1 MTTART
7 SRFHRVDRDEARRIA
22 AGASELPGIVGVPAF
37 SSGVEV
43 WLDKVGLGSSRA
55 DSDAM
60 RAGRELERPIL
71 KMTGEKVGVR
81 FSHNRQ
87 TWAHPRYPEVPL
99 FATPDGF
106 GPRRHSLAEVKLVGH
121 RFADWADGPPDY
133 VKVQAHGQLACI
145 PRASRVIVG
154 ALIGSELRTWTIER
168 DVELEDK
175 LVADLV
181 EWWYRY
187 VVPEVAPPADSPAS
201 SWQLMRAAAELDGRQ
216 KRIATPDEQVL
227 GAELLELARQ
237 SATIDERSDAIRR
250 QLAELSSDSDIGGVG
265 WAASWRERADVSWK
279 SVAVDLGATEEQIAA
294 HTRRSSSFVFAR
306 NAYKPK
312 EGLA

>member
-1 MTTART
+1 MSERAA
-7 SRFHRVDRDEARRIA
+7 RFHRVDRDEARRIS
-22 AGASELPGIVGVPAF
+22 AGASELPAIIGVSPYR
-37 SSGVEV
+37 SPSDV
-43 WLDKVGLGSSRA
+43 WLDKVGLGASRS
-55 DSDAM
+55 DSAAM

-71 KMTGEKVGVR
+71 KMASSEVGIA

-87 TWAHPRYPEVPL
+87 TFAHPRYPEVPL

-106 GPRRHSLAEVKLVGH
+106 GPRRHTLAEVKLVGH
-121 RFADWADGPPDY
+121 RFDDWKDGVPDY
-133 VKVQAHGQLACI
+133 VRVQCAGQLACI
-145 PRASRVIVG
+145 PKASRVVVA
-154 ALIGSELRTWTIER
+154 ALLGSDLRTYVVER
-168 DVELEDK
+168 DLELEDK
-175 LVADLV
+175 LLADLV
-181 EWWYRY
+181 DWWYRY
-187 VVPEVAPPADSPAS
+187 VVPEVAPDADTPAS
-201 SWQLMRAAAELDGRQ
+201 AWRLLKATADLDGRQ